1 MRTLDLDLENNE
13 FDNFI
18 SRRRSKSRKGG
29 ILSKL
34 RGSRSITP
42 RTSPPRISP
51 TRGATTSTGVSRGIL
66 GSRPVKKSSSGNSP
80 KIGGFGAAIAAKLG
94 RCITQVAT
102 QNPEFAGLG
111 MDTSAINALSA
122 SEKTRYQGLMAACLS
137 KKKTDPNRPA
147 GSGVRII
154 RPTDYTGMAQSG
166 MSQSQINR
174 FKRAE
179 QKRIDNAKVSTT
191 MPPPFM
197 PNVGMPPIQPPPR
210 KADPSLGLDTP
221 DVLPDS
227 PDVLP
232 TTGGEMPPPRPAVA
246 PTEDKKGKMKNYLL
260 IGGLIVAAF
269 IIYKSVK

>member
-1 MRTLDLDLENNE
+1 MLVIKKKKIIKTLDLCFDDNE

-18 SRRRSKSRKGG
+18 SKRRRKKS
-29 ILSKL
+29 IFSKL
-34 RGSRSITP
+34 KAARSGAVKSGGA
-42 RTSPPRISP
+42 RTG
-51 TRGATTSTGVSRGIL
+51 GAVSAGAL

-122 SEKTRYQGLMAACLS
+122 SEKTRYQSLMAACLS

-154 RPTDYTGMAQSG
+154 RPTDYKGMAQSG

-191 MPPPFM
+191 MSPPT
-197 PNVGMPPIQPPPR
+197 GMPPTQPPPR
-210 KADPSLGLDTP
+210 MADPSLGLDTP

-260 IGGLIVAAF
+260 IGGLVVAAF
-269 IIYKSVK
+269 IIYKSV